1 MLALLLVAPAFAAA
15 PVPTAVQDGAVVWSP
30 DAAFSQALVT
40 LTAPSGLEYRH
51 AFTAGESVRVHPS
64 EIGDE
69 PLADGFYGYELVLM
83 PTDLDEAETA
93 TALLQRGTLEIR
105 HGAAVSSPLLDQVF
119 NDDLIVRGSG
129 CFGQDCV
136 NGENFGFDTVRL
148 KENNLRI
155 HFDDTSNSGSFPS
168 NDWRITIN
176 DSANGGQS
184 YFSIDDA
191 TGNRSP
197 LRIRAGAPNWSIY
210 VAANGSVGFGTDTPV
225 VELHSSN
232 GDTPT
237 LRLEQSGASGF
248 TPYTWDVAAN
258 ETNFFIRDVNGG
270 SKLPFRVRPNA
281 GTSSID
287 MYADRLELG
296 VATTTPEVHI
306 GKGGRVR
313 VDTQVLVGFTDPSN
327 AAANTIFEVG
337 TDFDV
342 DGDGIDDDLSRF
354 RTDVRVDRSLS
365 VIGDLTGE
373 AFAFRVTNQAVGG
386 AGQLLNLDLSGNLTT
401 AGTVNGSSD
410 INVKEDIVAVD
421 PEAVLAG
428 VAGLPISTW
437 EYIAA
442 DGIAH
447 MGPMAQDFYRTF
459 GLGQGETTISM
470 VDADGVSLAAIQALH
485 TRSEAATAR
494 IAELEAENAA
504 LAARLARIEAL
515 LGTAHE

>member
-1 MLALLLVAPAFAAA
+1 MLAVLLAVPAFAAA

-30 DAAFSQALVT
+30 EASFSQALLT

-51 AFTAGESVRVHPS
+51 AFTAGETVRVHPS
-64 EIGDE
+64 EIGDQA
-69 PLADGFYGYELVLM
+69 LADGFYGYELVLM
-83 PTDLDEAETA
+83 PTALGEAETA

-105 HGAAVSSPLLDQVF
+105 NGAAVQSPLLDQVF

-148 KENNLRI
+148 KENNLRL

-184 YFSIDDA
+184 FFSIDDA
-191 TGNRSP
+191 TGGRSP

-210 VAANGSVGFGTDTPV
+210 VASSGNVGFGTDTPV
-225 VELHSSN
+225 VEMHASD
-232 GDTPT
+232 GDSPT

-248 TPYTWDVAAN
+248 TPQTWDVAGN
-258 ETNFFIRDVNGG
+258 EANFFVRDVTNASRIPFKIRPNSPTDLLVLNTQGVSIAKANAGTGIALDVNG
-270 SKLPFRVRPNA
+270 R
-281 GTSSID
+281 
-287 MYADRLELG
+287 
-296 VATTTPEVHI
+296 
-306 GKGGRVR
+306 
-313 VDTQVLVGFTDPSN
+313 VLVGFQTTP
-327 AAANTIFEVG
+327 AVAPAANTIFEVNG
-337 TDFDV
+337 DSDN
-342 DGDGIDDDLSRF
+342 DGEQDLISRI
-354 RTDVRVDRSLS
+354 RTDLRVDRSLS
-365 VIGDLTGE
+365 VNGDLTGE
-373 AFAFRVTNQAVGG
+373 AFAFRVVNNPGTAM
-386 AGQLLNLDLSGNLTT
+386 QLLNLDLSGNLTT

-410 INVKEDIVAVD
+410 VNVKEDIVAVD

-437 EYIAA
+437 EYIAT
-442 DGIAH
+442 DGVVH

-470 VDADGVSLAAIQALH
+470 VDADGVSMAAIQALH
-485 TRSEAATAR
+485 ARSEAATAR